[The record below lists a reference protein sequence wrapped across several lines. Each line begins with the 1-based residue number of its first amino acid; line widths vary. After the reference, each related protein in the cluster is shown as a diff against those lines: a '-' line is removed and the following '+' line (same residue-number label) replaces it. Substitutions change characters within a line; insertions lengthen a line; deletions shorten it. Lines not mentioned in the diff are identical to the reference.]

1 MAHPFLVRLPAI
13 AAAAALAS
21 AASAK
26 ETRLGSTCPKCG
38 ADGVVQTASEPEA
51 AVRRSGE
58 EALPPDYTRV
68 TADDLRGQTAVG
80 VEAQGDVIVERN
92 QQVLNAE
99 KVSYDQKTDT
109 VRAGGGFILDD
120 SGSTVRG
127 DKLQYNLTAGS
138 GKAEDV
144 AMEAE
149 RDGRRLQA
157 VGKQAELEN
166 KNRYT
171 LTDVEFNTCQKG
183 DASWYISAQSIEADY
198 EKGVGVAKHAKLV
211 FKGVPVLYTPWADF
225 PLNGN
230 RKSGLLVPTLKV
242 GSNGTEIEAPYYF
255 NLAPNYDATLTPGII
270 SARGVQLGG
279 QFRYLQPK
287 YEGEVSGKWM
297 PDDRR
302 SRHNNRYTAFWRHSH
317 NFGGGLSGKID
328 FNQVSDNDYYRD
340 FYDRADIARNVNL
353 NREARLD
360 YQTDVLGEW
369 LEAHLKVQKYQTLA
383 NADGYKDEPYAI
395 LPRLSANWQK
405 NFAGNLFTVGG
416 QYTRFTHSSK
426 QSGQRFVLYPA
437 LSRDFHNNWGYI
449 RPKIGLHYTRY
460 LLNSFEGRPGRTAS
474 RSLPIANIDAGM
486 TFERETSLFGRNRI
500 QTLEPRLFYNYI
512 PTKSQ
517 NDLPNFDT
525 AENSFSYGQLFR
537 ENLYSGQDRI
547 NSANS
552 LTAALQTR
560 YLDRDSGAER
570 LRAGIGQK
578 FYFKN
583 DNVLLD
589 GSVRQ
594 NKRTRSDWIAFA
606 DGEISRS
613 VNAYTV
619 VHFNENQ
626 SRFENIAA
634 GIRYRPEDGKTLSL
648 RYRYGRDKAIYLQ
661 DNGLYLRDKINQIDL
676 GAQWPITA
684 NLYGLARYN
693 HALDIGRP
701 LDILAG
707 LEYKDACGC
716 WSVSAAA
723 QRYVTGWNTERDKP
737 NYKNAF
743 FFTLQLKS
751 LSNIGNK
758 ADETLRPAIPGYIKT
773 NEVVK

>member
-1 MAHPFLVRLPAI
+1 MAHPFFVRLPAI

-302 SRHNNRYTAFWRHSH
+302 SRHNNR
-317 NFGGGLSGKID
+317 
-328 FNQVSDNDYYRD
+328 
-340 FYDRADIARNVNL
+340 
-353 NREARLD
+353 
-360 YQTDVLGEW
+360 
-369 LEAHLKVQKYQTLA
+369 
-383 NADGYKDEPYAI
+383 
-395 LPRLSANWQK
+395 
-405 NFAGNLFTVGG
+405 
-416 QYTRFTHSSK
+416 
-426 QSGQRFVLYPA
+426 
-437 LSRDFHNNWGYI
+437 
-449 RPKIGLHYTRY
+449 
-460 LLNSFEGRPGRTAS
+460 
-474 RSLPIANIDAGM
+474 
-486 TFERETSLFGRNRI
+486 
-500 QTLEPRLFYNYI
+500 
-512 PTKSQ
+512 
-517 NDLPNFDT
+517 
-525 AENSFSYGQLFR
+525 
-537 ENLYSGQDRI
+537 
-547 NSANS
+547 
-552 LTAALQTR
+552 
-560 YLDRDSGAER
+560 
-570 LRAGIGQK
+570 
-578 FYFKN
+578 
-583 DNVLLD
+583 
-589 GSVRQ
+589 
-594 NKRTRSDWIAFA
+594 
-606 DGEISRS
+606 
-613 VNAYTV
+613 
-619 VHFNENQ
+619 
-626 SRFENIAA
+626 
-634 GIRYRPEDGKTLSL
+634 
-648 RYRYGRDKAIYLQ
+648 
-661 DNGLYLRDKINQIDL
+661 
-676 GAQWPITA
+676 
-684 NLYGLARYN
+684 
-693 HALDIGRP
+693 
-701 LDILAG
+701 
-707 LEYKDACGC
+707 
-716 WSVSAAA
+716 
-723 QRYVTGWNTERDKP
+723 
-737 NYKNAF
+737 
-743 FFTLQLKS
+743 
-751 LSNIGNK
+751 
-758 ADETLRPAIPGYIKT
+758 
-773 NEVVK
+773 